1 VREIFQ
7 VPLLELRVRASQKR
21 PYTFVRA
28 FRPKTN
34 AAKGPLGVFRGCRHN
49 LPLRSDGFSPWR
61 LAAGGWRLAAGGR
74 CGPCGFR
81 RVKAMTGRNRSL
93 WTNCAADERAE
104 RRAEMLANDWTLSSI
119 LPPVLCGL
127 STLFRHRANKARR

>member
-34 AAKGPLGVFRGCRHN
+34 AAKGPLGVFRGCRHD

-61 LAAGGWRLAAGGR
+61 LAAGGWRLAAGGWR
-74 CGPCGFR
+74 
-81 RVKAMTGRNRSL
+81 L
-93 WTNCAADERAE
+93 AAGGWRPADGA
-104 RRAEMLANDWTLSSI
+104 AHAVSAAL
-119 LPPVLCGL
+119 
-127 STLFRHRANKARR
+127 KQ